1 MLQKSVVVSAVK
13 RHYALP
19 VASQS
24 TLQAVPAREEPMIS
38 PVTRLLSVLLL
49 CALPAL
55 GFAAETT
62 PADDPKAAPPQA
74 AATAG
79 PAPLPAASAPAA
91 TQQPVRIGYID
102 VARIGT
108 ESELGKASRTQV
120 EGKQKKLQTQLESK
134 RKQLDKQK
142 AALEASFATLTP
154 AQREAKAKGFQKKV
168 EEFQTT
174 VLKAEKELQGLQIDL
189 ETALA
194 KAVEQAAA
202 EYGKANGLSLVIVK
216 RELLY
221 MASGVEAED
230 VTDGIV
236 TLMDAKDKK

>member
-1 MLQKSVVVSAVK
+1 MLFPAVI
-13 RHYALP
+13 
-19 VASQS
+19 QF
-24 TLQAVPAREEPMIS
+24 TMQAAPAREEPMIS
-38 PVTRLLSVLLL
+38 PVTRLLPVLLL

-55 GFAAETT
+55 GFAAENA
-62 PADDPKAAPPQA
+62 PADDQKTAPPQA
-74 AATAG
+74 AAPAA
-79 PAPLPAASAPAA
+79 PAPLPTPSAPAA

-108 ESELGKASRTQV
+108 ESELGKASRAQAQ
-120 EGKQKKLQTQLESK
+120 GKQKKLQTQLESK

-154 AQREAKAKGFQKKV
+154 AQRETKAKGFQKKV
-168 EEFQTT
+168 EEFQAT

-221 MASGVEAED
+221 MASGVEAQD
-230 VTDGIV
+230 VTDGIMK
-236 TLMDAKDKK
+236 LMNAKDKK